1 MNTKGVL
8 NEYESVRI
16 ADEYNE
22 MAEKAF
28 NDVIWSLIDIRNE
41 MIFNIKPKLE
51 VAKYF
56 TKDRSRELFNHIDD
70 NMVHREIKWHRQ
82 YASMLDDIY
91 AKLYEYYDAMP
102 RTGIDMSWLE
112 DKIDRMYNAYMEGD

>member
-1 MNTKGVL
+1 MTTKGAYD
-8 NEYESVRI
+8 EPESVRI

-22 MAEKAF
+22 MAKNAF

-70 NMVHREIKWHRQ
+70 NRVHREIQWHRE
-82 YASMLDDIY
+82 YASRLDDIY
-91 AKLYEYYDAMP
+91 AKIYEYYDAMP

-112 DKIDRMYNAYMEGD
+112 DKIDRMYNSYMEGD